1 MPAFDQARY
10 VASIGKLSQLPEEGP
25 PEIAFCGRSNVGK
38 SSAINAL
45 TGRKRLAFTSKT
57 PGRTQTI
64 NFFDVGEGVRLAD
77 LPGYGFARVPQA
89 VRAQWD
95 RLVGGY
101 LAGRGSLAALVII
114 MDARRPFTPHDLRML
129 DWAQPLARP
138 LLVLLSKADKLNKR
152 ERAAALAQ
160 ARGGLAARHMPGEVR
175 LFSSV
180 TREGVDEA
188 RALLAGWVEAWGRG
202 GVEQPSADIKKP
214 PVKGNKPGAKTP

>member
-1 MPAFDQARY
+1 MRAFDQAQY
-10 VASIGKLSQLPEEGP
+10 VASIGKLSQLPPTGP

-64 NFFDVGEGVRLAD
+64 NFFDIGEGLRLAD

-101 LAGRGSLAALVII
+101 LSARETLAALVVI
-114 MDARRPFTPHDLRML
+114 MDARRPFTEHDARML
-129 DWAQPLARP
+129 DWAQPLGRP
-138 LLVLLSKADKLNKR
+138 VLVLLSKADKLGKR
-152 ERAAALAQ
+152 ER
-160 ARGGLAARHMPGEVR
+160 
-175 LFSSV
+175 SV
-180 TREGVDEA
+180 TQIG
-188 RALLAGWVEAWGRG
+188 RAHV
-202 GVEQPSADIKKP
+202 
-214 PVKGNKPGAKTP
+214 

>member
-1 MPAFDQARY
+1 MHVFNQARY
-10 VASIGKLSQLPEEGP
+10 VASIGKLSQLPPEGP

-38 SSAINAL
+38 SSAINAI
-45 TGRKRLAFTSKT
+45 TGRRRLAFTSKT

-64 NFFDVGEGVRLAD
+64 NFFDIGEALRLVD

-101 LAGRGSLAALVII
+101 LSARTSLAAFVII
-114 MDARRPFTPHDLRML
+114 MDARRPFTEHDVRML
-129 DWAQPLARP
+129 DWAQPLGRP
-138 LLVLLSKADKLNKR
+138 VLVLLAKSDKLGKR

-160 ARGGLAARHMPGEVR
+160 ARKSIEARGMSGEAR

-180 TREGVDEA
+180 SREGVDDA
-188 RALLAGWVEAWGRG
+188 RALLAGWVNA
-202 GVEQPSADIKKP
+202 
-214 PVKGNKPGAKTP
+214 GA

>member
-1 MPAFDQARY
+1 MHVFDQARY
-10 VASIGKLSQLPEEGP
+10 VASIGDLSQLPPEGP

-38 SSAINAL
+38 SSAINAI
-45 TGRKRLAFTSKT
+45 TGRRRLAFTSKT

-64 NFFDVGEGVRLAD
+64 NFFDIGETLRLVD

-101 LAGRGSLAALVII
+101 LSARTSLAAFVII
-114 MDARRPFTPHDLRML
+114 MDARRPFTEHDVRML
-129 DWAQPLARP
+129 DWAQPLGRP
-138 LLVLLSKADKLNKR
+138 VLVLLAKSDKLGKR

-160 ARGGLAARHMPGEVR
+160 ARKSVEARGMQGETR

-180 TREGVDEA
+180 SREGVDDA
-188 RALLAGWVEAWGRG
+188 RALLAGWANAGGLRRG
-202 GVEQPSADIKKP
+202 YKKAP
-214 PVKGNKPGAKTP
+214 GKGE

>member
-1 MPAFDQARY
+1 MRAFDQAQY
-10 VASIGKLSQLPEEGP
+10 VASIGKLSQLPPAGP

-64 NFFDVGEGVRLAD
+64 NFFDIGEGLRLAD

-101 LAGRGSLAALVII
+101 LSARETLAALVVI
-114 MDARRPFTPHDLRML
+114 MDARRPFTEPDARML
-129 DWAQPLARP
+129 DWAQPLGRP
-138 LLVLLSKADKLNKR
+138 VLVLLSKADKLGKR
-152 ERAAALAQ
+152 ERGATLAR
-160 ARGGLAARHMPGEVR
+160 ARDALAARALQGEVR

-180 TREGVDEA
+180 TREGIDEV
-188 RALLAGWVEAWGRG
+188 RALIAGWADAWNAEHRH
-202 GVEQPSADIKKP
+202 K
-214 PVKGNKPGAKTP
+214 KTPGKGE

>member
-1 MPAFDQARY
+1 MRPFDQARY
-10 VASIGKLSQLPEEGP
+10 LASAGTLAQLPEEGV

-45 TGRKRLAFTSKT
+45 TGRRRLAFTSKT

-64 NFFDVGEGVRLAD
+64 NFFDIGEGVRLVD

-89 VRAQWD
+89 MRAQWD

-101 LAGRGSLAALVII
+101 LSGRAALAALVII
-114 MDARRPFTPHDLRML
+114 MDARRPFTVHDTRML
-129 DWAQPLARP
+129 DWARP
-138 LLVLLSKADKLNKR
+138 LGRPVLILLSKADKLGKR

-160 ARGGLAARHMPGEVR
+160 AREQLATRAVPGEIR

-180 TREGVDEA
+180 TREGADDA
-188 RALLAGWVEAWGRG
+188 RALLAAW
-202 GVEQPSADIKKP
+202 ADAWRAQR
-214 PVKGNKPGAKTP
+214 GNKKAPGKGE

>member
-1 MPAFDQARY
+1 MRAFNQARY
-10 VASIGKLSQLPEEGP
+10 VASIGSLSQLPAEGP

-64 NFFDVGEGVRLAD
+64 NFFDIDEDVRLAD

-89 VRAQWD
+89 LRAQWD

-101 LAGRGSLAALVII
+101 LAGRASLAALVVI
-114 MDARRPFTPHDLRML
+114 MDARRPFTEHDVRML
-129 DWAQPLARP
+129 DWAQPLDRP
-138 LLVLLSKADKLNKR
+138 VLVLLSKADKLGKR
-152 ERAAALAQ
+152 ERNAALAQ
-160 ARGGLAARHMPGEVR
+160 ARKALAERNLPGEVR

-180 TREGVDEA
+180 TRESVDEVRVLLSEWIDA
-188 RALLAGWVEAWGRG
+188 WRAG
-202 GVEQPSADIKKP
+202 QT
-214 PVKGNKPGAKTP
+214 NKKTPGKGE

>member
-1 MPAFDQARY
+1 MRAFNQARY
-10 VASIGKLSQLPEEGP
+10 IASIGSLSQLPADGP

-64 NFFDVGEGVRLAD
+64 NLFDVGDGVRLVD

-101 LAGRGSLAALVII
+101 LAGRTSLAALVII
-114 MDARRPFTPHDLRML
+114 MDARRPFTEHDRRML
-129 DWAQPLARP
+129 DWAQPLDRP
-138 LLVLLSKADKLNKR
+138 VLVLLSKADKLSKR
-152 ERAAALAQ
+152 ERAASLAR
-160 ARGGLAARHMPGEVR
+160 AREDFATRRMPGEVR

-180 TREGVDEA
+180 TREGVDET
-188 RALLAGWVEAWGRG
+188 RTLLATWVEAWNAQR
-202 GVEQPSADIKKP
+202 
-214 PVKGNKPGAKTP
+214 GNKKTPGKGE

>member
-1 MPAFDQARY
+1 MRAFDQAQY
-10 VASIGKLSQLPEEGP
+10 VASIGKLSQLPPAGP

-64 NFFDVGEGVRLAD
+64 NFFDIGEGLRLAD

-101 LAGRGSLAALVII
+101 LSARETLAALVVI
-114 MDARRPFTPHDLRML
+114 MDARRPFTEHDARML
-129 DWAQPLARP
+129 DWAQPLGRP
-138 LLVLLSKADKLNKR
+138 VLVLLSKADKLGKR
-152 ERAAALAQ
+152 ERSATLAR
-160 ARGGLAARHMPGEVR
+160 ARDALAARALQGEVR

-180 TREGVDEA
+180 TREGIDEV
-188 RALLAGWVEAWGRG
+188 RALIAGWADAWNAEHR
-202 GVEQPSADIKKP
+202 
-214 PVKGNKPGAKTP
+214 NKKTPGKGE

>member
-1 MPAFDQARY
+1 MRAFNQARY
-10 VASIGKLSQLPEEGP
+10 VASIGKLSQLPAEGP

-64 NFFDVGEGVRLAD
+64 NFFDIGEGLRLAD

-101 LAGRGSLAALVII
+101 LAQRATLAALVVI
-114 MDARRPFTPHDLRML
+114 MDARRPFAEADERML
-129 DWAQPLARP
+129 DWAQPLDRP
-138 LLVLLSKADKLNKR
+138 VLVLLSKADKLGTR
-152 ERAAALAQ
+152 ERRSALARAREAFA
-160 ARGGLAARHMPGEVR
+160 ARGLRGEAR
-175 LFSSV
+175 LFSSM
-180 TREGVDEA
+180 TREGVEDA
-188 RALLAGWVEAWGRG
+188 RALLAGWADAWKAQR
-202 GVEQPSADIKKP
+202 
-214 PVKGNKPGAKTP
+214 GNKKTPGKGE

>member
-1 MPAFDQARY
+1 MRPFDQARY
-10 VASIGKLSQLPEEGP
+10 VASIGKLSQLPDEGP

-64 NFFDVGEGVRLAD
+64 NFFDIGDGVRLAD

-101 LAGRGSLAALVII
+101 LAARAALAALVIL
-114 MDARRPFTPHDLRML
+114 MDARRPFTEHDVRML
-129 DWAQPLARP
+129 DWAQPLGRP
-138 LLVLLSKADKLNKR
+138 VLVLLSKADKLSKR
-152 ERAAALAQ
+152 ERAAALVQ
-160 ARGGLAARHMPGEVR
+160 AREGLAARGMPGEVR

-180 TREGVDEA
+180 TREGVDDA
-188 RALLAGWVEAWGRG
+188 RALLAAW
-202 GVEQPSADIKKP
+202 ADAWCAEH
-214 PVKGNKPGAKTP
+214 GNKKAPGKGE

>member
-1 MPAFDQARY
+1 MRAFNQARY
-10 VASIGKLSQLPEEGP
+10 IASIGSLSQLPAEGP

-64 NFFDVGEGVRLAD
+64 NLFDVGESVRLVD

-101 LAGRGSLAALVII
+101 LSGRTSLSALVII
-114 MDARRPFTPHDLRML
+114 MDARRPFTEHDARML
-129 DWAQPLARP
+129 DWAQPLDRP
-138 LLVLLSKADKLNKR
+138 VLVLLSKADKLNKR
-152 ERAAALAQ
+152 ERAASLAR
-160 ARGGLAARHMPGEVR
+160 AREGLAARAMVGEVR

-180 TREGVDEA
+180 TREGVDDT
-188 RALLAGWVEAWGRG
+188 RTLLAAWTEAWNAQR
-202 GVEQPSADIKKP
+202 
-214 PVKGNKPGAKTP
+214 GNKKTPGKGE

>member
-1 MPAFDQARY
+1 MPTFDQARY

-64 NFFDVGEGVRLAD
+64 NFFDIGEGVRLAD

-101 LAGRGSLAALVII
+101 LAGRRSLAALVII
-114 MDARRPFTPHDLRML
+114 MDARRPFTPHDVRML
-129 DWAQPLARP
+129 DWAQPLERP
-138 LLVLLSKADKLNKR
+138 LLILLSKADKLNKR

-160 ARGGLAARHMPGEVR
+160 ARGGLAARSMPGEVR

-188 RALLAGWVEAWGRG
+188 RTLLAGWTEAWNAGHG
-202 GVEQPSADIKKP
+202 HKKAP
-214 PVKGNKPGAKTP
+214 GKGE

>member
-1 MPAFDQARY
+1 MRAFDQAQY
-10 VASIGKLSQLPEEGP
+10 VASIGKLSQLPPTGP

-64 NFFDVGEGVRLAD
+64 NFFDIGEGLRLAD

-101 LAGRGSLAALVII
+101 LSARETLAALVVI
-114 MDARRPFTPHDLRML
+114 MDARRPFTEHDARML
-129 DWAQPLARP
+129 DWAQPLGRP
-138 LLVLLSKADKLNKR
+138 VLVLLSKADKLGKR
-152 ERAAALAQ
+152 ERSVTLAQ
-160 ARGGLAARHMPGEVR
+160 ARDALAARGLRGEVR

-180 TREGVDEA
+180 TRESVDEV
-188 RALLAGWVEAWGRG
+188 RALIVGWADAWNAEHRH
-202 GVEQPSADIKKP
+202 K
-214 PVKGNKPGAKTP
+214 KTPGKGE

>member
-1 MPAFDQARY
+1 MRAFNQARY
-10 VASIGKLSQLPEEGP
+10 IASIGSLSQLPAEGP

-45 TGRKRLAFTSKT
+45 TGRKRLAYTSKT

-64 NFFDVGEGVRLAD
+64 NLFDIGDGVRLVD

-101 LAGRGSLAALVII
+101 LAGRTSLAALVII
-114 MDARRPFTPHDLRML
+114 MDARRPFTEHDTRML
-129 DWAQPLARP
+129 DWAQPLDRP
-138 LLVLLSKADKLNKR
+138 VLVLLSKADKLNKR
-152 ERAAALAQ
+152 ERAASLAQ
-160 ARGGLAARHMPGEVR
+160 AREGLATRGMTAEVR

-180 TREGVDEA
+180 TREGVDDT
-188 RALLAGWVEAWGRG
+188 RTLLAAWAEAWNARR
-202 GVEQPSADIKKP
+202 
-214 PVKGNKPGAKTP
+214 GNKKTPGKGE

>member
-1 MPAFDQARY
+1 MRVFHEARY
-10 VASIGKLSQLPEEGP
+10 IASIGSLSQLPAEGP

-64 NFFDVGEGVRLAD
+64 NLFDIDETMRFAD

-89 VRAQWD
+89 LRAQWD

-101 LAGRGSLAALVII
+101 LSGRRTLAAFVII
-114 MDARRPFTPHDLRML
+114 MDARRPFTEHDERML
-129 DWAQPLARP
+129 GWAQPLDRP
-138 LLVLLSKADKLNKR
+138 VLVLLSKADKLGKR
-152 ERAAALAQ
+152 ERNAALAH
-160 ARGGLAARHMPGEVR
+160 ARDALAARALRGEVR

-180 TREGVDEA
+180 TREGVDEV
-188 RALLAGWVEAWGRG
+188 RALLAAW
-202 GVEQPSADIKKP
+202 ADA
-214 PVKGNKPGAKTP
+214 GAGHKKTPGKGE